1 MNSTTKLWIAV
12 PLTLGLIVA
21 ACSGSDSSDA
31 TDASA
36 ATAPATTAPDTTPAA
51 TPDQA
56 EAGTGSNEGTAPAAA
71 VGVVMLGDEEI
82 AATRVLCYFQEQ
94 PRAGLGGVF
103 THTAQ
108 VEGTD
113 AEGTQVLVDLSRAVA
128 EDGTVDEKV
137 IVDIGDPRSD
147 DAVSMSMGG
156 PDGTIAFGDNEV
168 AVDGVEVINFEGGAA
183 VVTLD
188 LACR

>member
-1 MNSTTKLWIAV
+1 MNSTTKLWIAA

-21 ACSGSDSSDA
+21 ACSGDDSKDA
-31 TDASA
+31 TD
-36 ATAPATTAPDTTPAA
+36 APATTAPVTTAAA

-56 EAGTGSNEGTAPAAA
+56 EAGTDEGTAPAAA
-71 VGVVMLGDEEI
+71 IGVVMLGDEEI

-113 AEGTQVLVDLSRAVA
+113 AEGTAVLVDLSRAVA
-128 EDGTVDEKV
+128 EDGTVEEDV

-147 DAVSMSMGG
+147 DSVSMSAGG
-156 PDGTIAFGDNEV
+156 PDGMIAFGDNEI
-168 AVDGVEVINFEGGAA
+168 AVDGVEVSNFEGGAA

>member
-1 MNSTTKLWIAV
+1 
-12 PLTLGLIVA
+12 
-21 ACSGSDSSDA
+21 
-31 TDASA
+31 
-36 ATAPATTAPDTTPAA
+36 
-51 TPDQA
+51 
-56 EAGTGSNEGTAPAAA
+56 
-71 VGVVMLGDEEI
+71 MLGDEEI